1 MNAMPAHFKYSGV
14 RLVIKYNWLFMFRPK
29 ILETLKNYNRQQF
42 LKDLVAGIIVGIVA
56 LPLAIAFAIASGVS
70 PEKGLFT
77 AIIAGF
83 IISAFG
89 GSKVQIGGPT
99 GAFIVIVYGIVQQ
112 YGVDGLIIAT
122 FIAGIMLMIMGF
134 ARFGSVIK
142 FIPHPLIVGFTTG
155 IAVIIFSSQM
165 KDFFGLNMGSVP
177 ADFIPKWQSYFHHVT
192 SFNWYAVAIGMA
204 TILIIIFFSKI
215 THIIPGSLI
224 AILLA
229 TVTVQLFHLP
239 VETIGSRY
247 GSIPS
252 SLPYPSIPH
261 LNFEIIKNL
270 IRPAFTIAILGG
282 IESLLSAVVADGMIG
297 GNHRSN
303 MELVAQGAANIASA
317 IFGGIPAT
325 GAIARTATNVKNGGR
340 TPVAGIIH
348 AFTLLIIMLL
358 VGKWATLIPMS
369 CLAGI
374 LIIVAYNMSEYQTFV
389 HIIKGSRS
397 DALVLLTTFLLTV
410 LFDLTLA
417 IEIGMVLAVFLFM
430 RKMIRISNVSSFL
443 NEDEDT
449 DGKDENSINK
459 YHIPKDVEVFELTGP
474 MFFGAAYK
482 FKDAIKVIEKKPKVL
497 IVRMRHVPIID
508 ATGMHTIKDVLH
520 MCRHDKIQLIIS
532 GIQPA
537 VLEELTRSRLLFQ
550 IGKRYVTDDLGTALK
565 RADEVLLSV
574 EKAREI
580 KNLK

>member
-1 MNAMPAHFKYSGV
+1 MFK
-14 RLVIKYNWLFMFRPK
+14 PK
-29 ILETLKNYNRQQF
+29 IIDTLRAYSKEQF

-89 GSKVQIGGPT
+89 GSRVQIGGPT

-112 YGVDGLIIAT
+112 YGVNGLIIAT
-122 FIAGIMLMIMGF
+122 FIAAIMLMLMGF

-155 IAVIIFSSQM
+155 IAVIIFSSQV
-165 KDFFGLNMGSVP
+165 KDFLGLTMGAVP
-177 ADFIPKWQSYFHHVT
+177 ADFIDKWKAFFLHFSHI
-192 SFNWYAVAIGMA
+192 SPYAVCIGVA

-215 THIIPGSLI
+215 THVIPGSLV

-229 TVTVQLFHLP
+229 TIAVQLFKLP
-239 VETIGSRY
+239 VETIGSRF

-252 SLPYPSIPH
+252 SLPTPGVPH
-261 LNFEIIKNL
+261 LDWDIIKNS

-297 GNHRSN
+297 GNHKSN
-303 MELVAQGAANIASA
+303 MELVAQGGANIASA
-317 IFGGIPAT
+317 LFGGIPAT

-348 AFTLLIIMLL
+348 ALTLLVIMLL

-374 LIIVAYNMSEYQTFV
+374 LVIVAYNMSEHSTF
-389 HIIKGSRS
+389 IAIARGSRS
-397 DALVLLTTFLLTV
+397 DATVLITTFLLTV

-417 IEIGMVLAVFLFM
+417 IEIGMVLAMFLFM
-430 RKMIRISNVSSFL
+430 RKMIKVSNVSSYL
-443 NEDEDT
+443 NENREPSSDANAVSRYT
-449 DGKDENSINK
+449 
-459 YHIPKDVEVFELTGP
+459 IPHGVEVFELTGP

-482 FKDAIKVIEKKPKVL
+482 FKDAIRVIEKKPKVL
-497 IVRMRHVPIID
+497 IVRMRHVPVID
-508 ATGMHTIKDVLH
+508 ATGIHTIKDVLK
-520 MCRHDKIQLIIS
+520 MCRKDKMQLIIS
-532 GIQPA
+532 GVQPQ
-537 VLEELTRSRLLFQ
+537 VLEEFRKSRLLFLL
-550 IGKRYVTDDLGTALK
+550 GKRYVTPNLEMALN
-565 RADEVLLSV
+565 RAKEVLG
-574 EKAREI
+574 EKKYQAATAE
-580 KNLK
+580 LQ